1 MALAPDRLQRRDVHP
16 WVATGGSEETAD
28 TGDVPAELV
37 DESIAA
43 DEVAP
48 DEPGPGDS
56 EGEAPVAPNPEP
68 TE

>member
-1 MALAPDRLQRRDVHP
+1 MEVVEPETPGGEASAEAPEGTDELP
-16 WVATGGSEETAD
+16 
-28 TGDVPAELV
+28 PELV

-56 EGEAPVAPNPEP
+56 EGEAPAAPDPEP